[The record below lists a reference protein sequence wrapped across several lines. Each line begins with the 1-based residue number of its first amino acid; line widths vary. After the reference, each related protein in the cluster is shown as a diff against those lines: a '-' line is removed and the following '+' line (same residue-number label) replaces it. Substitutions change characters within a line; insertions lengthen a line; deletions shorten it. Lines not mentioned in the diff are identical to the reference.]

1 MIGTK
6 IFTIKAVM
14 AEKFEYKNDNSI
26 LWLMILGYHIF
37 ILKRV
42 ANFRFNYYCHFTIN
56 FQNFGAHLA
65 ANFLNFPTCDLR
77 TATVAWGM
85 TRIMTDLVWR
95 SLCKTAAAE
104 ATQSPRVKQVI
115 NYYISYDWV

>member
-42 ANFRFNYYCHFTIN
+42 ANFRFNYLSHFTIN
-56 FQNFGAHLA
+56 FQNSGAHLA
-65 ANFLNFPTCDLR
+65 ANFLNFPKHPKLF
-77 TATVAWGM
+77 
-85 TRIMTDLVWR
+85 
-95 SLCKTAAAE
+95 E
-104 ATQSPRVKQVI
+104 F
-115 NYYISYDWV
+115 

>member
-42 ANFRFNYYCHFTIN
+42 ANFRFNYHCHFTIN

-65 ANFLNFPTCDLR
+65 GNFLNF
-77 TATVAWGM
+77 
-85 TRIMTDLVWR
+85 
-95 SLCKTAAAE
+95 SKH
-104 ATQSPRVKQVI
+104 TQLFTFG
-115 NYYISYDWV
+115 WF